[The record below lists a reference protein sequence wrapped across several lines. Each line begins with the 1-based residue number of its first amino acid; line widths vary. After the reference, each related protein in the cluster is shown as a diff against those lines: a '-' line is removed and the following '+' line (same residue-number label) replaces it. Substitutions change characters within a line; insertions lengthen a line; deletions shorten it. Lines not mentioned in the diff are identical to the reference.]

1 MKFNRWKWFL
11 VPFVIAFVSL
21 SGLVIYASEN
31 KDKTVEQFIASD
43 DFFGMFKQARK
54 YNEPENKNVYP
65 LSAAVTQYLNF
76 CCPDRDSALALLRR
90 EGFEIS
96 KNIVDAG
103 AGGGIKY
110 DYREQGYDEV
120 YLAEK
125 YTNFRVFYPV
135 WTENRV
141 VLYMKNGSFV
151 KIVAS
156 TYRDA
161 L

>member
-1 MKFNRWKWFL
+1 MKLNRWKWFL
-11 VPFVIAFVSL
+11 VPFVIVFVSL
-21 SGLVIYASEN
+21 SGLVIYANESR
-31 KDKTVEQFIASD
+31 DKTVEQFIASD

-54 YNEPENKNVYP
+54 YNEPQNKNVYP
-65 LSAAVTQYLNF
+65 LSAAVTQYIKS
-76 CCPDRDSALALLRR
+76 CCNNRDSALALLRR
-90 EGFEIS
+90 NGFEVS

-120 YLAEK
+120 YAAEK
-125 YTNFRVFYPV
+125 NTRFLIVLPA
-135 WTENRV
+135 WTANKV
-141 VLYMKNGSFV
+141 TIYMKNGSFV
-151 KIVAS
+151 RITAG